1 VSTEAGVIDMTGE
14 MGPVHVVGA
23 AGHQGGAALRHLRA
37 LGVEAHAL
45 FDARDAR
52 RNHERWAGEGAGTAR
67 FDQPDE
73 LARTLR
79 GASALVLVLEDP
91 DTGPA
96 ERLRHGGNLIDA
108 AAAAG
113 VDHVV
118 FAAAT
123 GPDHHRLSC
132 DVSSEVARYLERSKV
147 QTTILRPTTFM
158 EEVPWYWLNRYG
170 RELVLTTPFVATA
183 HLPLVALDDMGA
195 LAALAVARPEDF
207 AGGSLDVAGDTRTP
221 LDIAGLLTS
230 GLGEPVRHEE
240 VQVEGVFVYQ
250 EASTQVHDI
259 GRLRELYPRL
269 HTLESWL
276 EAGGGL
282 ALCREEVGPAPVRG
296 MRRAA

>member
-1 VSTEAGVIDMTGE
+1 MAGAESTVY
-14 MGPVHVVGA
+14 VVGA

-45 FDARDAR
+45 FGARDAR
-52 RNHERWAGEGAGTAR
+52 RNHDPRWAEPGTGAAH
-67 FDQPDE
+67 FDQPE
-73 LARTLR
+73 ALRRALR

-96 ERLRHGGNLIDA
+96 ERLRHGQNLVDSA
-108 AAAAG
+108 VAAG
-113 VDHVV
+113 VGHIV

-132 DVSSEVARYLERSKV
+132 DVSAEITRHIERAHV
-147 QTTILRPTTFM
+147 PATILRPATFM

-195 LAALAVARPEDF
+195 LAALAVTRPGEF
-207 AGGSLDVAGDTRTP
+207 AGRTIDVAGDTCTP
-221 LDIAGLLTS
+221 LDIAGQLAP
-230 GLGEPVRHEE
+230 GLGEPVRYEE

-259 GRLRELYPRL
+259 EALRGLCPSL
-269 HTLESWL
+269 HTFPGWL
-276 EAGGGL
+276 GAGGL
-282 ALCREEVGPAPVRG
+282 ELCRSEVGQAPG
-296 MRRAA
+296 GTRRAA